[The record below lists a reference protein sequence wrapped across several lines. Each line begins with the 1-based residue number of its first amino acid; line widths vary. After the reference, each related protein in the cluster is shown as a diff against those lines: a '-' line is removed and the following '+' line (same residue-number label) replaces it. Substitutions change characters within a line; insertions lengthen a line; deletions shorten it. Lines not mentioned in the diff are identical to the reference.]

1 MTDQLTSLG
10 QHAPSD
16 LVQRP
21 QFADD
26 EGTVWRE
33 DQRLTADEPRLELL
47 VPDGEAATETG
58 AERRVAMALVDPD
71 STIRSVLVDH
81 LRKLD
86 IIAVGYDGLNDFLDA
101 PASAVPTIAVIGPS
115 EPPETLIPN
124 VETFLRKR
132 RRCGAVLLVFDLAP
146 ETVQQ
151 AFRAGIDDVVA
162 VNAQDSEL
170 LTAIGRAK
178 VRLQKHL
185 DEEEQAAII
194 ASVAPAVPLP
204 VTPETG
210 RILTV
215 FGTKGGIG
223 KSVVATNLAAS
234 LAQHV
239 EGMVALVD
247 LNLQFGDAAI
257 LLQLQPTHT
266 IAEAAI
272 AAERLDPD
280 LLRDLLL
287 RHDGTG
293 VMVLAAPTEP
303 GAADQI
309 QRADLIR
316 ILTVLREM
324 CAFVVVDTSP
334 HLSDTALAA
343 LELAD
348 DIVMVANLDVMSL
361 KNSRVSLQALQVL
374 GISFSKIKFVLNRTN
389 GTGPLAPGDAER
401 VLQMKADAQLPEEA
415 CVAESVNLGLPVTVT
430 APSSKFAQGIGALAK
445 ALAGPS
451 ANRSKR
457 RREPEFSNNGHDAVP
472 ESLERVAPAR
482 VEQVVERARPEP
494 KRHWRRSRDRESR
507 DREGTE
513 EAESASV

>member
-1 MTDQLTSLG
+1 MTELTSLG
-10 QHAPSD
+10 QIGPEG
-16 LVQRP
+16 LVP
-21 QFADD
+21 GPEIADAN
-26 EGTVWRE
+26 GTVWRD
-33 DQRLTADEPRLELL
+33 DQRLTSDEPRLDVL
-47 VPDGEAATETG
+47 VSDGEAAMETG
-58 AERRVAMALVDPD
+58 TERRVAVALVDPD

-86 IIAVGYDGLNDFLDA
+86 VMAVAYEGLHELLDA

-115 EPPETLIPN
+115 EPPETLVPH
-124 VETFLRKR
+124 VESFLRKR
-132 RRCGAVLLVFDLAP
+132 PRCGAVLLVFDLAP

-170 LTAIGRAK
+170 LSAIGRAK
-178 VRLQKHL
+178 DRLEKRL

-194 ASVAPAVPLP
+194 ASVVPAVPVP
-204 VTPETG
+204 VTPEAG

-234 LAQHV
+234 LAQQV

-272 AAERLDPD
+272 AADRLDPD
-280 LLRDLLL
+280 LLMDLLL
-287 RHDGTG
+287 QHDDTG
-293 VMVLAAPTEP
+293 VLVLAAPTEP
-303 GAADQI
+303 GVADQI
-309 QRADLIR
+309 QRAELIR

-334 HLSDTALAA
+334 HLSDNALAA

-348 DIVMVANLDVMSL
+348 DIIMVANLDVMSL

-374 GISFSKIKFVLNRTN
+374 GIPFSKVKFVLNRTN
-389 GTGPLAPGDAER
+389 GAGPLAPGDAER
-401 VLQMKADAQLPEEA
+401 VLQMKADAQLPEEPA
-415 CVAESVNLGLPVTVT
+415 VADSVNLGLPVAV
-430 APSSKFAQGIGALAK
+430 ASPSSKFAQGLHALAK
-445 ALAGPS
+445 QLAGPS
-451 ANRSKR
+451 ASDSKR
-457 RREPEFSNNGHDAVP
+457 RHEPAGSRNGRDP
-472 ESLERVAPAR
+472 EVERGEVAAPPPA
-482 VEQVVERARPEP
+482 EKTVERARPEP
-494 KRHWRRSRDRESR
+494 RRHWRWSKDSK
-507 DREGTE
+507 DNEGTK
-513 EAESASV
+513 EAEGASV

>member
-1 MTDQLTSLG
+1 M
-10 QHAPSD
+10 
-16 LVQRP
+16 
-21 QFADD
+21 
-26 EGTVWRE
+26 
-33 DQRLTADEPRLELL
+33 
-47 VPDGEAATETG
+47 ETG
-58 AERRVAMALVDPD
+58 SERRVAIALVDPD

-86 IIAVGYDGLNDFLDA
+86 VIAVAYEGLHELLDA
-101 PASAVPTIAVIGPS
+101 PASAVPTIAVVGPS
-115 EPPETLIPN
+115 EPPETLVPH
-124 VETFLRKR
+124 VEAFLHKR
-132 RRCGAVLLVFDLAP
+132 PRCGAVLLVFDLAP

-170 LTAIGRAK
+170 LSAIGRAK
-178 VRLQKHL
+178 DRLERRL
-185 DEEEQAAII
+185 EEEEQAAFI
-194 ASVAPAVPLP
+194 ATVAPVVAVPA
-204 VTPETG
+204 TPEAG

-234 LAQHV
+234 LAQQV
-239 EGMVALVD
+239 EGTVALVD

-272 AAERLDPD
+272 AADRLDPD

-287 RHDGTG
+287 QHDDTG
-293 VMVLAAPTEP
+293 MLVLAAPTEP
-303 GAADQI
+303 GVADQI
-309 QRADLIR
+309 QRAELIR

-334 HLSDTALAA
+334 HLSDNALAA

-374 GISFSKIKFVLNRTN
+374 GIPFSKVKFVLNRAN
-389 GTGPLAPGDAER
+389 AAGPLAPSDAER
-401 VLQMKADAQLPEEA
+401 VLQMKADALLPEEPA
-415 CVAESVNLGLPVTVT
+415 VAESVNLGLPVAV
-430 APSSKFAQGIGALAK
+430 ASPSSKFAQGLHGLAK
-445 ALAGPS
+445 QLAGPS
-451 ANRSKR
+451 ANGSKR
-457 RREPEFSNNGHDAVP
+457 RHEPAAAPATSEPTGERREPVTAP
-472 ESLERVAPAR
+472 VAPR
-482 VEQVVERARPEP
+482 VERTRPTL
-494 KRHWRRSRDRESR
+494 RRNWRRSKDQ
-507 DREGTE
+507 EGTE
-513 EAESASV
+513 EAEGASV